1 MFRFKI
7 NTLITHITGWLLFLV
22 LPLLF
27 LNSGNKTG
35 SAWVLLSSPFYWLF
49 CVTYLFLFYFNTL
62 FLIPS
67 FFLKKKYWLYSILV
81 LGMAGLVFFLQP
93 FDKLLA
99 NNPRFQAQIAAA
111 IKDSSTVKNNGAVT
125 GQQMVKSMGI
135 DTNKR
140 MFGPLPNESMHMQDP
155 VIKKP
160 SANLLWQHSRNIDI
174 VSLVLFFM
182 IVGLGISVTTIEQ
195 WHTTEQKVVKAEA
208 EKVNAELSF
217 LKAQIN
223 PHFFFNTLNT
233 IYSYTLSDGDIARTA
248 ITNLSKMM
256 RYVLY
261 DAEGR
266 QTSLSK
272 EIAFIKEYTELMK
285 LRITSK
291 TTVLLQIQ
299 EQVTEVMIAPM
310 LFLPF
315 VENAFKHGV
324 SSIKEG
330 DIIIWILQTEDSV
343 ELRVR
348 NTVYERPRTSE
359 DESNGIG
366 LLNTKRR
373 LDLLYPGKYTLSTGM
388 INETEYE
395 AKLRLML

>member
-1 MFRFKI
+1 MTFSIRNNIAILVHLLCWFIFAFGVLYYHPTAWGVTFPKEFWI
-7 NTLITHITGWLLFLV
+7 KQTILLVILVTVFYLNFYLLIPRLLFHNKV
-22 LPLLF
+22 WAYILLTIA
-27 LNSGNKTG
+27 LIIGITM
-35 SAWVLLSSPFYWLF
+35 LSNFI
-49 CVTYLFLFYFNTL
+49 N
-62 FLIPS
+62 S
-67 FFLKKKYWLYSILV
+67 FFNLN
-81 LGMAGLVFFLQP
+81 VFPFRQHQP
-93 FDKLLA
+93 MHPGH
-99 NNPRFQAQIAAA
+99 PRFPGHPDHHGRF
-111 IKDSSTVKNNGAVT
+111 DSFVP
-125 GQQMVKSMGI
+125 SMI
-135 DTNKR
+135 
-140 MFGPLPNESMHMQDP
+140 
-155 VIKKP
+155 
-160 SANLLWQHSRNIDI
+160 
-174 VSLVLFFM
+174 SLM
-182 IVGLGISVTTIEQ
+182 VGLGITVSFIQKWQHEVSLRQQLEQEKVTT
-195 WHTTEQKVVKAEA
+195 
-208 EKVNAELSF
+208 ELTL